1 MLNNSDS
8 VSSCPDDK
16 KAVRINADGTE
27 EPILWLEIKIGDV
40 IRSEDGKKKR
50 VATEKTTLGQIAT
63 GRFHFVEHGMRS
75 TDVWYDAIT
84 HGRWTFFRSLTPPTS
99 PFGKRDGSEVESELH
114 HHRIEALTFVDVPE
128 ETTAIVD

>member
-63 GRFHFVEHGMRS
+63 GRFHFV
-75 TDVWYDAIT
+75 A
-84 HGRWTFFRSLTPPTS
+84 RSLHRRVLSGNAMGQRSNLSCITT
-99 PFGKRDGSEVESELH
+99 ESRH
-114 HHRIEALTFVDVPE
+114 SHS
-128 ETTAIVD
+128 